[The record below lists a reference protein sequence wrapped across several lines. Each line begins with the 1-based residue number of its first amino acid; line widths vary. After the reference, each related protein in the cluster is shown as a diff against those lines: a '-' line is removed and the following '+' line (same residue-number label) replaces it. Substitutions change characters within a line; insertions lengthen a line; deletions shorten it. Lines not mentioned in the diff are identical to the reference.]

1 MQQTPNKIKNYI
13 LFKILQLRRRH
24 KTTSWNAWTK
34 FTKTKEYSKLVK
46 MLYKNRVEPN
56 RTYHIKRML
65 HDPEVQ
71 NQFFKDNITKKIKGK
86 SREGIMGLVLTP
98 KNQFIRRK
106 K

>member
-1 MQQTPNKIKNYI
+1 
-13 LFKILQLRRRH
+13 
-24 KTTSWNAWTK
+24 
-34 FTKTKEYSKLVK
+34 
-46 MLYKNRVEPN
+46 
-56 RTYHIKRML
+56 ML